1 MNENLM
7 YALGLGEMVE
17 LKKSGICPICKQK
30 VDVTKL
36 EGDIEAREFKISGLC
51 HDCQVEVFAPPE
63 D

>member
-51 HDCQVEVFAPPE
+51 HDCQVEVFNSPE
-63 D
+63 E